1 MTQNVPYNLEAEQ
14 AILGCVIID
23 NEIIVSLSDEM
34 TVQDFYDRRH
44 QLIYSAMLNI
54 YKAQMQIE
62 FTT

>member
-34 TVQDFYDRRH
+34 TIQDFYDRTFGTLGSFACCR
-44 QLIYSAMLNI
+44 
-54 YKAQMQIE
+54 
-62 FTT
+62 